1 MASIGRAR
9 QPDEISPA
17 ALLQAVAE
25 QARARVQQRGSRVDL
40 RMEALPQWLRCD
52 PAGMR
57 LCLEILIDNAIKYT
71 DANTPLELIG
81 KLASEGGVEFLV
93 RDGGAGVP
101 EAELEHVFAKAF
113 RGSNAGGVAGSGL
126 GLYMA
131 RAIADVHGG
140 TVTVR
145 NVSESGAEFRIWLP
159 VASIPGK
166 SLARAGGNSDN
177 SSDAS

>member
-1 MASIGRAR
+1 
-9 QPDEISPA
+9 
-17 ALLQAVAE
+17 LLREVAE
-25 QARARVQQRGSRVDL
+25 QARGRRGRVDL
-40 RMEALPQWLRCD
+40 RVEALPQWMRCD
-52 PAGMR
+52 PAGIR

-71 DANTPLELIG
+71 DANTPLELLG
-81 KLASEGGVEFLV
+81 KMAMEGGVEFLV
-93 RDGGAGVP
+93 RDAGAGVP
-101 EAELEHVFAKAF
+101 AAELEHIFAKSF
-113 RGSNAGGVAGSGL
+113 RGSNAGGVPGSGL

-159 VASIPGK
+159 VGPAPGK
-166 SLARAGGNSDN
+166 NLARPGGNSDN